1 VLYSSLRHGGTLAWH
16 RLGRSARDDA
26 ISGDGVVKGYGSQH
40 VRCAS
45 LWKDGD
51 VEFVMEETRWSDFY
65 R

>member
-1 VLYSSLRHGGTLAWH
+1 MAAHH
-16 RLGRSARDDA
+16 RMGRSARDDA

-45 LWKDGD
+45 MSNDGD
-51 VEFVMEETRWSDFY
+51 VDFVMEETTWSDFY